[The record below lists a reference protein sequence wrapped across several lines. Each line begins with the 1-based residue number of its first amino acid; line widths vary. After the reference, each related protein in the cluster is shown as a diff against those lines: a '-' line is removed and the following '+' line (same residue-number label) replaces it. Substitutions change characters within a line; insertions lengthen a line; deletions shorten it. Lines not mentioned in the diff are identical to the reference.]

1 MCLELVNCC
10 WFFLDL
16 FSTLSLFIKLR
27 FGICREILSI
37 IYLKLRFG
45 ICREILSIIYLSLF
59 VFFMNAI
66 EQGDVVGILKNL

>member
-1 MCLELVNCC
+1 MNINIWFISPINMCLELVNCC

-37 IYLKLRFG
+37 IYL
-45 ICREILSIIYLSLF
+45 SLF

>member
-37 IYLKLRFG
+37 IYL
-45 ICREILSIIYLSLF
+45 SLF